1 MGTELLLRVGN
12 EDWTKQVMCEETSIK
27 VMGRRDGRGG
37 ERRVKIRSPSLSVVS
52 LSPDGGEK
60 FGKSAAPSSRLIIAR
75 DALNL

>member
-27 VMGRRDGRGG
+27 VMGRRSGG